1 MSESCKECRF
11 FKERV
16 VKRDFPL
23 YGGEVF
29 KTETKVGVCR
39 RRHVFVPHEPTDW
52 CGEFKCDP
60 DFEVAGHETITVES
74 IPGNVI
80 EAAALV
86 KEYLRCGR
94 PSLSS
99 LCGVRLA

>member
-11 FKERV
+11 FKAH
-16 VKRDFPL
+16 
-23 YGGEVF
+23 
-29 KTETKVGVCR
+29 KTEYGSFDNFGVPVHRTVERNVCR